1 MTRRPLFRLSKRS
14 LRRGLQRGQS
24 LVEFSLIVPLIMTMT
39 LSIAEF
45 GMAYGTNMTMIQ
57 ATREGARVGAILVAG
72 TSPLVCPGVVGAN
85 EVDPQII
92 LAVQQVVES
101 PGSGITPAN
110 IEWIHIYKSNAIGG
124 EVLVNEWKPGSGS
137 ACGGS
142 IHLDFSQGTIGWP
155 ASTRSNALPV
165 ESIGVSIR
173 YRYRLFTPLS
183 ALTGLFGVS
192 QITMVDSTV
201 MALEP

>member
-1 MTRRPLFRLSKRS
+1 MRLPRMRLSK
-14 LRRGLQRGQS
+14 RGLQRGQS
-24 LVEFSLIVPLIMTMT
+24 LVEFALIVPLIMTMA

-72 TSPLVCPGVVGAN
+72 ASPLVCPGVTGAA

-92 LAVQQVVES
+92 LAVQRVLES
-101 PGSGITPAN
+101 PGSGITLAN
-110 IEWIHIYKSNAIGG
+110 IDWIHIYKSNASGG
-124 EVLVNEWKPGSGS
+124 EVLTNVWTPGSGS
-137 ACGGS
+137 ACMGT
-142 IHLDFSQGTIGWP
+142 IHLDFTQGTPSWP
-155 ASTRSNALPV
+155 ASARSNTLPV
-165 ESIGVSIR
+165 ESIGVSIQ

-183 ALTGLFGVS
+183 SLTGLFGVS